1 MLTFNENKW
10 RQSAIVRPAEWMFAM
25 TAILFMYF
33 FVFFHFFYKGNGKTL
48 DHKYTSGNSILNLL
62 AEKGAR
68 LFVNDNVSGRGERT
82 GGDGAH
88 VQHLLFMRHS
98 TYVPSVLSR

>member
-1 MLTFNENKW
+1 M
-10 RQSAIVRPAEWMFAM
+10 RPAELMFSM
-25 TAILFMYF
+25 SPILFMYCF
-33 FVFFHFFYKGNGKTL
+33 LFFHFFYKGNGKTL
-48 DHKYTSGNSILNLL
+48 DHKYSSSNSIFCLL

-68 LFVNDNVSGRGERT
+68 LSVNGNVGRRGERT

-98 TYVPSVLSR
+98 TYVPSFLAP